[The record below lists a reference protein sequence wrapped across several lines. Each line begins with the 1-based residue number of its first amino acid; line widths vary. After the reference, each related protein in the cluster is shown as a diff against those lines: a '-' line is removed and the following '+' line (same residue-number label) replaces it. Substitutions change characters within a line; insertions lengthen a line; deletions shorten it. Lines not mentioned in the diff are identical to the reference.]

1 MPTEWEK
8 MLAGELYDPYG
19 PELSAARRRARD
31 MVYTFNLTR
40 DADKEERLRILG
52 ELLGTAGDGVW
63 IEPPF
68 HCDYGSHIH
77 LGEKVFFNF
86 GCVLLDCAEIRI
98 GPRTLL
104 APNVQIYT
112 ATHPLDPVVR
122 ASGLESAKPITIGA
136 DVWIGGGAILLP
148 GVTVGDRAV
157 IGAGAVVTKNVPA
170 DMIVAG
176 NPARVIG
183 DTRTASARN

>member
-1 MPTEWEK
+1 MATERDK
-8 MLAGELYDPYG
+8 MLGGELYDPYD
-19 PELSAARRRARD
+19 PALSANRRTARD
-31 MVYTFNLTR
+31 LTFAFNQTR
-40 DADKEERLRILG
+40 DADRAERHRLLS

-68 HCDYGSHIH
+68 HCDYGKHIR
-77 LGEKVFFNF
+77 LGEKVFLNF

-104 APNVQIYT
+104 APNVQMYA
-112 ATHPLDPVVR
+112 ATHPLSAKVR
-122 ASGLESAKPITIGA
+122 ASGLESAKPITVGA

-157 IGAGAVVTKNVPA
+157 IGAGSVVTRDVPA
-170 DMIVAG
+170 DSVVVG
-176 NPARVIG
+176 NPARVIKTVPE
-183 DTRTASARN
+183 D